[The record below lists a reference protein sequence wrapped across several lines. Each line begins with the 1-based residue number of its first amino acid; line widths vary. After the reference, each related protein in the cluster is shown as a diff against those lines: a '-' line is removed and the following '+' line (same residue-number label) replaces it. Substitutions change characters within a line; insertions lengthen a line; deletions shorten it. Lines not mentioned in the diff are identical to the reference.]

1 MIIDGKKIAEDIKQ
15 DLKDEIELIGKP
27 SNRRIRLAIIQVGE
41 DPASTKFVE
50 KKEKFAEEIGV
61 GTKIYKLRGD
71 ITTSKLRKKISE
83 IVHSPVGGRK
93 SSGVIVQLP
102 LPSHINTQYILNS
115 IPIQKDVD
123 VLSSRAIGEFVS
135 GKSNILPPVVGAIKE
150 ILQLGGEATK
160 LEGKNVVVVGAG
172 LLVGKPVSSWLVNE
186 GATVSVLNK
195 ETPNISKFTKEADII
210 ISGAG
215 SPGLIKPDMVKD
227 GVVLIDAGTSDQF
240 GKLVGDID
248 PSCSTK
254 ASLFTP
260 VPGGVGPITVAMVFK
275 NLVELNKR

>member
-15 DLKDEIELIGKP
+15 NLKDEIKSTDKQL
-27 SNRRIRLAIIQVGE
+27 RLAIIQVGE
-41 DPASTKFVE
+41 DMASSKFVE

-61 GTKIYKLRGD
+61 KTKVYKLRGD
-71 ITTSKLRKKISE
+71 ISTSKLRKKISE
-83 IVHSPVGGRK
+83 ITHPPFGGKK

-115 IPIQKDVD
+115 IPLQKDVD

-135 GKSNILPPVVGAIKE
+135 GKSSVLPPVVGAIKE
-150 ILQLGGEATK
+150 IFLFGGSTAK
-160 LEGKNVVVVGAG
+160 LADKNVVVVGAG
-172 LLVGKPVSSWLVNE
+172 LLVGKPAANWLINE

-195 ETPNISKFTKEADII
+195 DTLDISKFTKEADII

-215 SPGLIKPDMVKD
+215 SPGLIKPEMIKD
-227 GVVLIDAGTSDQF
+227 GVVLIDAGTSEQA

-248 PSCSTK
+248 PACRDK

-275 NLVELNKR
+275 NLVELNK